1 VRSAVLALFGRAST
15 RSRPRWLGPVLTR
28 SAQLVAVLAVVL
40 LAAFGWLALTLP
52 VTGPPDPPRPSLLL
66 ESTDGR
72 VFATRG
78 AFRGAPVDLAALPPH
93 LADAVLA
100 IEDRRF
106 RSHLGV
112 DLRGIG
118 RALVAN
124 LTAGGVREGGSTITQ
139 QLARLLYLSQE
150 RTLRRKLQE
159 AMLAVWLELRLSKDE
174 ILERYLNGVYFG
186 AGAYGVEGAARRYFR
201 KPARELSLSEAAML
215 AGLIQAPSDYAP
227 TRDLAVAQERASV
240 VLGAMVDAGVLAQET
255 ADAARA
261 SPAVPVVEPEAVP
274 GRAYFADWL
283 AGEAGELL
291 GPLSADYAV
300 RTTLDLELQAL
311 AEQVIE
317 AHLAAEG
324 AEKRVSQAALVALG
338 ADGALLAMVG
348 GRDYR
353 ESQFNRATQ
362 ARRQPGSLFKLFV
375 YLAAFE
381 AGLTPDTVLVD
392 EPVQVGDWQPEN
404 HSGRHMGPVELRTAF
419 ALSLNSIA
427 VKLIQEVGPER
438 VIEVARRLGI
448 ASPLEPNPSLALGT
462 AGTTLLEI
470 TRAYAAVATGR
481 LDVTPYGIAA
491 VRGGEQVIDLRPRP
505 VAEPAPPMPWR
516 RELLDMLLAT
526 VRSGTGRAAALDR
539 PSAGKTGT
547 TQGYRDAWYVG
558 FTADAVVGVW
568 VGNDDASPTARV
580 SGADLPARIW
590 HDFMQQADHLKAA
603 PPAQP

>member
-1 VRSAVLALFGRAST
+1 M
-15 RSRPRWLGPVLTR
+15 
-28 SAQLVAVLAVVL
+28 
-40 LAAFGWLALTLP
+40 
-52 VTGPPDPPRPSLLL
+52 
-66 ESTDGR
+66 
-72 VFATRG
+72 
-78 AFRGAPVDLAALPPH
+78 
-93 LADAVLA
+93 LA

-159 AMLAVWLELRLSKDE
+159 AMLAVWLELRLGKDE

-227 TRDLAVAQERASV
+227 TRDLTVAQERASV
-240 VLGAMVDAGVLAQET
+240 VLGAMVDAGVLAQEA

-274 GRAYFADWL
+274 GRAYFADWA

-311 AEQVIE
+311 AERVI
-317 AHLAAEG
+317 ASASGGRRART
-324 AEKRVSQAALVALG
+324 KRVSQAALVALG
-338 ADGALLAMVG
+338 ADGAVLAMVG

-381 AGLTPDTVLVD
+381 TGLTPDTVLMD

-448 ASPLEPNPSLALGT
+448 TSPLEPNPSLALGT
-462 AGTTLLEI
+462 SGTTLLEI

-481 LDVTPYGIAA
+481 LDITPYGIAA
-491 VRGGEQVIDLRPRP
+491 VQRRRARDRPPAEAGHGAGTAHALAPRAARHAPGDGRAPAPAALPPWTDPRP
-505 VAEPAPPMPWR
+505 ARPAPPR
-516 RELLDMLLAT
+516 AT
-526 VRSGTGRAAALDR
+526 ATPGMS
-539 PSAGKTGT
+539 
-547 TQGYRDAWYVG
+547 
-558 FTADAVVGVW
+558 
-568 VGNDDASPTARV
+568 ASPPMPSWA
-580 SGADLPARIW
+580 SGSATTTP
-590 HDFMQQADHLKAA
+590 A
-603 PPAQP
+603 PPPA